1 MTGNDDF
8 YRIITSIEGCYDE
21 YSSVLEFKKYLT
33 AENLS
38 SEVFRYGWV
47 FWAPERDDQ
56 GGESIREKIR
66 RVLNRLMSSS
76 CSLTYMVQ
84 FWASMEVGG
93 RSILTTSDQP
103 FAVMNCLRKGE
114 SWYRKKCTDHHYIV
128 EDGAENEQLGPPGR
142 FNRNRRPE
150 SSPDI
155 RNYTVKEFP
164 LRDHAANCDE
174 RSYLALPVFDL
185 LHKRYVGVLE
195 IISSDDNYG
204 ADILSYGSDICRE
217 LEEVEMR
224 TTHLD
229 NWEQLIK
236 DPLKQKYLMNDDIL
250 IFHHQQPSEI
260 IEMLKLAS
268 NAIPQ
273 LHLAQVL
280 VPCEQ
285 CGTSSK
291 SFNCM
296 KFVASMVKKEDDEL
310 LRYFF
315 MASKFH
321 NLQNGQGIGGFAL
334 SSANKSL
341 FCQNVSDLSISDYT
355 TVHYAREAR
364 LSLCFAICLRDML
377 HRENSDNDLY
387 VFEFFLQPQSSPTNI
402 SFVLHLLLKLM
413 EQTLRN
419 FEVATG
425 RHLAENLITDEIRR
439 TYMPPSSIL
448 GQNDMFPSGIE
459 VIPYDLKTVHQQH
472 PILFSV
478 PMEGFDESYS
488 IFKLREYL
496 RKPNLHCVQEEGSAR
511 GFLCYCTEDDELLE
525 NGDCN
530 DSVSEFISTP
540 EKIKILTGKL
550 IPCRGSHNFLIQFWA
565 PKIIKNRLYLS
576 TSDHPFALGHLGR
589 GLCFYRKQCMEHLYH
604 VGDGAKEEELGP
616 PGRVFLTGHQESSLE
631 LRLYSTREFPLL
643 VPVIHCCAREYL
655 VLPLFDVQQNNC
667 FGVLECVGLP
677 CCSLDFIL
685 DKLKEVDLRSTHVN
699 HDLPSINI
707 DNRRK
712 LAVAEIEEM
721 FQLLYWSA
729 QLQLASAWMPC
740 SQCATTNIEIF
751 CMERVCGLDAYGN
764 RKFQKVNIGKGLIGR
779 VLESK
784 NKMGYFENLGDF
796 SILEY
801 PWAHH
806 AQTYRLEFCFVI
818 CLQSS
823 HSAND
828 LYVLEFFISLGSE
841 KDGYPWSY
849 LSFLLSTMKINLKSF
864 KVASGQQLGEHFF
877 QATGSG
883 KEVYFGHEQ
892 NIIGTNSNKKNT
904 EDESK
909 TSKRARSYDP
919 RIFEPSRSDLPISNL
934 PSQPNVPLTCIHSSR
949 EVDKTHQENDVVT
962 IKAHFNEDIIKFGL
976 CLSSGLEK
984 LVEEVAKRLDLVIEN
999 LKLKYKDDDDDWI
1012 Y

>member
-8 YRIITSIEGCYDE
+8 YRIIIPIEGCSDE
-21 YSSVLEFKKYLT
+21 YSSVLEFKEYLT

-38 SEVFRYGWV
+38 SEVFRCGWV

-56 GGESIREKIR
+56 GGRSIREKIR

-76 CSLTYMVQ
+76 YSLTYMVQ

-103 FAVMNCLRKGE
+103 FAVMNCLRKVE

-142 FNRNRRPE
+142 VFRNGRPE

-164 LRDHAANCDE
+164 LRDHAANCGE

-185 LHKRYVGVLE
+185 VHDHYVGVLE
-195 IISSDDNYG
+195 IVSDDYG
-204 ADILSYGSDICRE
+204 ADILSCGSDICRE

-229 NWEQLIK
+229 HWEQLIK
-236 DPLKQKYLMNDDIL
+236 DPLKQKYLINDDL
-250 IFHHQQPSEI
+250 LLYHNQQPSEI

-273 LHLAQVL
+273 LHLAQVMA
-280 VPCEQ
+280 PCEQ

-296 KFVASMVKKEDDEL
+296 KHVVSLVKKEDDGL
-310 LRYFF
+310 LQNFF

-321 NLQNGQGIGGFAL
+321 NLQNGQGMGGFAL
-334 SSANKSL
+334 SSVNKSL

-355 TVHYAREAR
+355 TVHYAREGR

-387 VFEFFLQPQSSPTNI
+387 VFEFFLQPQSRDPTNI
-402 SFVLHLLLKLM
+402 WFVLHLLLKLM
-413 EQTLRN
+413 EDTLRS

-439 TYMPPSSIL
+439 TYMPPSSIS

-459 VIPYDLKTVHQQH
+459 VIPYGLKTVHQQH

-478 PMEGFDESYS
+478 PMEGCDESYS
-488 IFKLREYL
+488 IFELREYL
-496 RKPNLHCVQEEGSAR
+496 RNPNLHCVQEKGSEY
-511 GFLCYCTEDDELLE
+511 GFSCYCTEDDDLLE
-525 NGDCN
+525 NGDYN

-540 EKIKILTGKL
+540 DQKIKILTGKL
-550 IPCRGSHNFLIQFWA
+550 IPCWGPHNYLIQFWA
-565 PKIIKNRLYLS
+565 PKMIKNRLYLS
-576 TSDHPFALGHLGR
+576 TSDHPFVLGHLGR
-589 GLCFYRKQCMEHLYH
+589 GLCWYRRQCMEHLYH

-616 PGRVFLTGHQESSLE
+616 PGRVFLTGHQESSLD
-631 LRLYSTREFPLL
+631 LHLYSTREFPLL
-643 VPVIHCCAREYL
+643 VHVIHCCARDYL
-655 VLPLFDVQQNNC
+655 VLPLFDVQQKYC

-699 HDLPSINI
+699 YDRPSINI

-729 QLQLASAWMPC
+729 QLRLASAWMPC
-740 SQCATTNIEIF
+740 GQCATTNIEIL
-751 CMERVCGLDAYGN
+751 CMERVCDIRLAAFGN
-764 RKFQKVNIGKGLIGR
+764 MKFQKVNIGKR
-779 VLESK
+779 
-784 NKMGYFENLGDF
+784 
-796 SILEY
+796 
-801 PWAHH
+801 
-806 AQTYRLEFCFVI
+806 
-818 CLQSS
+818 
-823 HSAND
+823 
-828 LYVLEFFISLGSE
+828 
-841 KDGYPWSY
+841 
-849 LSFLLSTMKINLKSF
+849 
-864 KVASGQQLGEHFF
+864 
-877 QATGSG
+877 
-883 KEVYFGHEQ
+883 
-892 NIIGTNSNKKNT
+892 
-904 EDESK
+904 
-909 TSKRARSYDP
+909 
-919 RIFEPSRSDLPISNL
+919 DLP
-934 PSQPNVPLTCIHSSR
+934 
-949 EVDKTHQENDVVT
+949 
-962 IKAHFNEDIIKFGL
+962 
-976 CLSSGLEK
+976 
-984 LVEEVAKRLDLVIEN
+984 VEC
-999 LKLKYKDDDDDWI
+999 
-1012 Y
+1012 